1 MDVKMP
7 RKTPHKS
14 QIKNGRPS
22 LETIEYGH
30 SPGGLASTQFLSG
43 GLGSLPKKIKV
54 EDKRALS
61 TPQSAPNSSKMC
73 APKIG
78 TLENNTTT
86 PTLPQGAAA
95 ERQHH
100 LQKKDVRRRLDME
113 LAPDT
118 QSPLP
123 TSTTSDGFK
132 TPKAKRARTKSAA
145 VTVPTLSF
153 SPSPQRN
160 RSSAVDR
167 SRFDSSLGLLT
178 KRFLG
183 LLQSAENGILD
194 LNLASVT
201 LAVQKRRIYDIT
213 NVLEGIG
220 LLKKISKNNI
230 QWKGSDS
237 PADSAESQRG
247 LNQDLADLEAKEN
260 QLDEL
265 ISSTESQLRSLSE
278 EKRYAYVT
286 YGDLKSIAEY
296 RDNTVMAVRAPPE
309 TKLQVP
315 HPSEGYQIHMK
326 SEKSEIEVLLCPED
340 ESSSSSSSSPS
351 SKESSGFPSP
361 VTNGAMRA
369 RSHRSNRSGQ
379 FMPQFSDD
387 EDQGLLLETMDQNQ
401 QSGCE
406 SGLDISSVT
415 IPTANEPF
423 LCLEPPIDES
433 AYMFSM
439 DDAEGISNLFDFSF

>member
-14 QIKNGRPS
+14 QTKSGRPS
-22 LETIEYGH
+22 LETVENEL
-30 SPGGLASTQFLSG
+30 SPAELVTTQYLSG
-43 GLGSLPKKIKV
+43 GLGSLTKKIKV
-54 EDKRALS
+54 EEKQALS
-61 TPQSAPNSSKMC
+61 TPQSAPHSSKMC

-123 TSTTSDGFK
+123 SSTTSDGFK
-132 TPKAKRARTKSAA
+132 TPKAKRARTKSVAA
-145 VTVPTLSF
+145 TVPTLSF

-160 RSSAVDR
+160 RSNAVDR

-247 LNQDLADLEAKEN
+247 LNQDLTDLEAKEN
-260 QLDEL
+260 QLDKL
-265 ISSTESQLRSLSE
+265 ISSTEGQLRSLSE
-278 EKRYAYVT
+278 DKRYAYVT

-315 HPSEGYQIHMK
+315 HPSEGYQIYMK
-326 SEKSEIEVLLCPED
+326 SEHGEIEVLLCPED

-351 SKESSGFPSP
+351 SRESSGFPSP
-361 VTNGAMRA
+361 VTNGTMRS
-369 RSHRSNRSGQ
+369 RSHRPNKTSQ
-379 FMPQFSDD
+379 FMTQFIDE

-401 QSGCE
+401 QSG
-406 SGLDISSVT
+406 SDAGLDISSMA

-423 LCLEPPIDES
+423 VCLEPPLDES
-433 AYMFSM
+433 AYMFTM
-439 DDAEGISNLFDFSF
+439 DDGEGISNLFDFSF